1 MTSNFFIMQY
11 AITML
16 REEAYSMRGP
26 VGSQFLMAVAYLS
39 SRGPSYRFS
48 TLYFWALSGEG
59 RCQIIISS
67 SASEAGSHACTS
79 QSMLMTVVE

>member
-1 MTSNFFIMQY
+1 
-11 AITML
+11 
-16 REEAYSMRGP
+16 MRGP
-26 VGSQFLMAVAYLS
+26 VESQFLMAAAYLS

-67 SASEAGSHACTS
+67 NASEAGSHACRRHTWYNNKFPGHGAS
-79 QSMLMTVVE
+79 VKDVKMPVSVL